1 MELTEAHRSDVPGS
15 VGNCEAAK
23 LAAFLLE
30 ISGGA
35 FTVAEPTGA
44 LVLELGLEL
53 GMYARYGW

>member
-1 MELTEAHRSDVPGS
+1 MALTELQTSGVPGS
-15 VGNCEAAK
+15 VGNCEAAR

-44 LVLELGLEL
+44 LELDLGLEG
-53 GMYARYGW
+53 GMCAR

>member
-1 MELTEAHRSDVPGS
+1 MALTEAQRSGVPGS

>member
-1 MELTEAHRSDVPGS
+1 MTEAQRSCVPGS

-44 LVLELGLEL
+44 LVLELVL
-53 GMYARYGW
+53 GWGMCAR

>member
-1 MELTEAHRSDVPGS
+1 MTEAQRSGVPGS

-30 ISGGA
+30 IRGGA

-44 LVLELGLEL
+44 LVLELGLEW
-53 GMYARYGW
+53 GMCAG